1 MNLVYSGL
9 VDALHKHALEEI
21 KCVLQFSLVYPKQVE
36 HQGCV
41 FNEGALREAGFWII
55 GDKRRISS
63 VIFQCRKLRGRIL
76 TQNISDLPPERL
88 SMDPPFSFV
97 GLDVFGPWVVT
108 LRRTRGQASS
118 KRWAVLF
125 TCMST
130 RAIHIEVIDSM
141 DSSSFINALR
151 RFFAIRGPAKQ
162 LRSDCGTN
170 FVGACKELKME
181 SITDDRRVQEYLSD
195 KGCFWVF
202 NPPPPTHFTWVEVG
216 SE

>member
-1 MNLVYSGL
+1 
-9 VDALHKHALEEI
+9 
-21 KCVLQFSLVYPKQVE
+21 
-36 HQGCV
+36 
-41 FNEGALREAGFWII
+41 
-55 GDKRRISS
+55 
-63 VIFQCRKLRGRIL
+63 
-76 TQNISDLPPERL
+76 
-88 SMDPPFSFV
+88 MDPPFSFV

-108 LRRTRGQASS
+108 SRRTRGGQASS

-130 RAIHIEVIDSM
+130 RAIHFEVIESM

-151 RFFAIRGPAKQ
+151 RFFAIQGPAKQ
-162 LRSDCGTN
+162 LPSDCGTN

-195 KGCFWVF
+195 KGCFWAF
-202 NPPPPTHFTWVEVG
+202 NPPPTHLTWVEVG

>member
-1 MNLVYSGL
+1 MIPNQSPLFNLSPYIDESGL
-9 VDALHKHALEEI
+9 LRVGGRLSQACLGRDEVCPLILPGHCHI
-21 KCVLQFSLVYPKQVE
+21 TSLLIQHYHKQVE
-36 HQGCV
+36 HQGHV
-41 FNEGALREAGFWII
+41 FTEGVLRAAGFWII
-55 GDKRRISS
+55 GGKRRISS
-63 VIFQCRKLRGRIL
+63 VIFQCIQNTL
-76 TQNISDLPPERL
+76 TQKMSDLHPERL

-108 LRRTRGQASS
+108 SCRTRGGQASS

-130 RAIHIEVIDSM
+130 RAIHIEVIESM

-170 FVGACKELKME
+170 FVGACKELKNGVNH
-181 SITDDRRVQEYLSD
+181 R
-195 KGCFWVF
+195 
-202 NPPPPTHFTWVEVG
+202 
-216 SE
+216 

>member
-1 MNLVYSGL
+1 
-9 VDALHKHALEEI
+9 
-21 KCVLQFSLVYPKQVE
+21 
-36 HQGCV
+36 
-41 FNEGALREAGFWII
+41 
-55 GDKRRISS
+55 
-63 VIFQCRKLRGRIL
+63 
-76 TQNISDLPPERL
+76 
-88 SMDPPFSFV
+88 MDPPFSFV

-108 LRRTRGQASS
+108 SRRTRGGQASS

-130 RAIHIEVIDSM
+130 RAIHIEVIESM

-181 SITDDRRVQEYLSD
+181 SITDDRRIQEYLSD

-202 NPPPPTHFTWVEVG
+202 NPPPLISHGWKLGANDRCLKTDP
-216 SE
+216 

>member
-1 MNLVYSGL
+1 M
-9 VDALHKHALEEI
+9 I
-21 KCVLQFSLVYPKQVE
+21 FQCV
-36 HQGCV
+36 
-41 FNEGALREAGFWII
+41 
-55 GDKRRISS
+55 
-63 VIFQCRKLRGRIL
+63 QCRKLWGRIL
-76 TQNISDLPPERL
+76 TQKMSDLPPERL

-97 GLDVFGPWVVT
+97 GLDVFGSWVVT
-108 LRRTRGQASS
+108 SRRTRGGQASS

-130 RAIHIEVIDSM
+130 RAIHIEVIESM

-181 SITDDRRVQEYLSD
+181 SITDDRRIQEYLSD

-202 NPPPPTHFTWVEVG
+202 NPPTLLTWVEVG